1 MTIKIDFYAVLITLG
16 LAFLTLAAAGACL
29 EFIKLK
35 ERVEAAEEANAM
47 MAEVLLGVLDSM
59 AARGDEIAI

>member
-1 MTIKIDFYAVLITLG
+1 MTINIDFYAVLITLG

-29 EFIKLK
+29 EFIELK